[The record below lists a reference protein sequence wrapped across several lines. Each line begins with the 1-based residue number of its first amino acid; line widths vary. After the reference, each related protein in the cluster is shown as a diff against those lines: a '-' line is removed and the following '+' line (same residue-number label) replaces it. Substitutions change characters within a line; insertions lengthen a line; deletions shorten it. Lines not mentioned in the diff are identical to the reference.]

1 MKFWQITLL
10 SLFLLI
16 SVACAGSSNSSSVK
30 EMQEDISCSQAMK
43 ALDSDIKPIMSY
55 ASNLYDNCSCFSK
68 IKDLSKT
75 RECYEKVVSCCD
87 KISSLE
93 ALDLQDEAVD
103 NIYELEGD
111 LHKAAPG
118 SNCSCSRNS
127 SYDSIITRYD
137 KILANDSSNMVAWNN
152 RGVLLGEL
160 CCLNAS
166 LQSFDQAISINSSV
180 AEPWYNKGVALY
192 REDLSKSLD
201 CFNRSLKLDPEL
213 AEAWFNRYAILMPD
227 VVDLQNPASRL
238 AYQEALDSYLKAV
251 AYNSE
256 LEFYVPPYLVFKK
269 IK

>member
-16 SVACAGSSNSSSVK
+16 SVTCAEPSNSSSAK
-30 EMQEDISCSQAMK
+30 EEQEDRSCGQA
-43 ALDSDIKPIMSY
+43 AAVLDSDMKPNMSY
-55 ASNLYDNCSCFSK
+55 ASNLYKNCSCFSK
-68 IKDLSKT
+68 KKDLTRT

-93 ALDLQDEAVD
+93 ALDLQDDAVD
-103 NIYELEGD
+103 YIYELEGD

-118 SNCSCSRNS
+118 SNCSCSLNS
-127 SYDSIITRYD
+127 SYDSIISRYD
-137 KILANDSSNMVAWNN
+137 QILANDSSNMVGWNN

-166 LQSFDQAISINSSV
+166 LQSFKQAISINSSA

-192 REDLSKSLD
+192 RNDPSQALQ
-201 CFNRSLKLDPEL
+201 CFNRSLELDPEL

-227 VVDLQNPASRL
+227 MEDLHNPASRL
-238 AYQEALDSYLKAV
+238 AYQEALDSYLKAI
-251 AYNSE
+251 AYKRE
-256 LEFYVPPYLVFKK
+256 LEFYEPPYLVFKK
-269 IK
+269 I